1 MALHY
6 KQPKYYDKFKCIGGK
21 CTVSCCERWSIDWYG
36 HEIKKVKDANP
47 SDELKELLEKSFK
60 EKLDTFNFSD
70 LRTDEEKRYSIILKE
85 NGNCPFHNEEGLC
98 MIQKE
103 LGEEYLSETCTIYPR
118 KHFIHKEN
126 IIRSCYN
133 SCPAVL
139 DLLSED
145 INAVRL
151 ESQYTESDFHYR
163 LSSDGD
169 KLKRLENYPVLNYR
183 MELMEFYN
191 KLITDRNVSLETA
204 IVLGALASKRFTD
217 AVENNKIDEIPAL
230 IKEYEEKLKDKAT
243 IKAIEEI
250 KPNYLV
256 QFKFVNNLLVTF
268 LENADIQINIS
279 NLHDGEKLIPENY
292 ARGIA
297 NLNDTFKGREYF
309 FKNVAANMLFDFN
322 MPFRIQECS
331 ILENYTYY
339 ALAVASLKV
348 IGVSVAEKGVDV
360 EKKYKNAISMMGR
373 AFAHNK
379 TRTKNVIE
387 YLKEHGFTSAA
398 HVALLIK

>member
-6 KQPKYYDKFKCIGGK
+6 KQPKYYNKFKCIGGK

-169 KLKRLENYPVLNYR
+169 KLERLENYPVLNYR

-217 AVENNKIDEIPAL
+217 AVESNKLDEIPVL
-230 IKEYEEKLKDKAT
+230 IKEYEAKLKDKAT
-243 IKAIEEI
+243 IKAIDEI
-250 KPNYLV
+250 KPNPIV

-268 LENADIQINIS
+268 FEDRDIQINIS
-279 NLHDGEKLIPENY
+279 NLHDGEKLVSENY
-292 ARGIA
+292 TRGLE
-297 NLNDTFKGREYF
+297 NLNNTFKGREFF
-309 FKNVAANMLFDFN
+309 FKNIAANLLLNFN
-322 MPFRIQECS
+322 MPFYLKEGT

-339 ALAVASLKV
+339 ALAVASMKL
-348 IGVSVAEKGVDV
+348 IGISVAEH
-360 EKKYKNAISMMGR
+360 ELNIEEKYKNSVSILNR
-373 AFAHNK
+373 AFSHSPAAAK
-379 TRTKNVIE
+379 RIME
-387 YLKEHGFTSAA
+387 SMKESGFTSAA